1 MARSK
6 PVSEKAKGPEFTPDG
21 MLVRE
26 IDDKAA
32 NGTFDTFAQRQLM
45 YENFDADEV
54 ANAVYMRSG
63 CLPFDLIT
71 GGRGLPRGRFML
83 LYSEP
88 GVGKSTL
95 LFSAAR
101 GLCNNGLKVLYLDAE
116 SSDDTAEQMGLIG
129 QKLRVPEGSF
139 KYLTIGSYNELE
151 KVTDA
156 FTASS
161 FDVCM
166 LDSISAIGMS
176 KAMRKK
182 SGKTLEEAT
191 AIGLDARLQT
201 LFMKNFYS
209 DVKVGNQSFIYIAQ
223 TRNKIDFKNPQNN
236 GSFAGGS
243 NASKFFSNL
252 QVKMN
257 GSSFIKQGVRTVGR
271 YAYLVGEK
279 NRHAAPMIRI
289 PAAVYFGK
297 GIDNIDMLL
306 RLGNMLGIFRTTGAW
321 SVVQIPGQ
329 EPVKVQGKT
338 GLEKWIKENYE
349 GMVQVFY
356 ENAPA
361 LLDYFGNGEKVVGP
375 DSSLAGF
382 SPEQHDAGFEVD
394 PDEEDDGEDAL
405 LSGEDIDE
413 AFGDSPEADESEGGV
428 LDLG

>member
-1 MARSK
+1 MARAVKADKSK
-6 PVSEKAKGPEFTPDG
+6 PASFTPEGLKARD
-21 MLVRE
+21 
-26 IDDKAA
+26 IDDKGAD
-32 NGTFDTFAQRQLM
+32 GVFSGFAQRQVL
-45 YENFDADEV
+45 YEKFDYDEITD
-54 ANAVYMRSG
+54 AVYMRSG

-101 GLCNNGLKVLYLDAE
+101 GFCNNGLKVLYLDAE
-116 SSDDTAEQMGLIG
+116 SSDDTAAQMGLIG
-129 QKLRVPEGSF
+129 QDLRVPEGSF
-139 KYLTIGSYNELE
+139 KYLTLGSYNDLE

-156 FTASS
+156 FCESS
-161 FDVCM
+161 YDICM

-182 SGKTLEEAT
+182 TGKSLEEAT

-201 LFMKNFYS
+201 SFMKNFYS
-209 DVKVGNQSFIYIAQ
+209 EIKAGNQSFIYIAQ

-257 GSSFIKQGVRTVGR
+257 GSTFIKQGVKTVGR

-279 NRHAAPMIRI
+279 NRHASPMIRI
-289 PAAVYFGK
+289 PSAVYFGK
-297 GIDNIDMLL
+297 GIDNVDMLL
-306 RLGNMLGIFRTTGAW
+306 RLGNMLGIFKTTGAW

-329 EPVKVQGKT
+329 EPEKVQGRP

-349 GMVQVFY
+349 AMVQVFY

-361 LLDYFGNGEKVVGP
+361 MLDYFGHGEKVVGAETG
-375 DSSLAGF
+375 LAGF
-382 SPEQHDAGFEVD
+382 TPEQHDAGFDVD
-394 PDEEDDGEDAL
+394 ADGDSL
-405 LSGEDIDE
+405 LSDEDLDE
-413 AFGDSPEADESEGGV
+413 TFGDIPDADESEGGV